1 MLHKLPFLTALA
13 MTLAGFLLMV
23 SFEHTGANTFSS
35 QLQLQFAWTADNTR
49 AVLKTWGEAGRTR
62 VSNGLYADYLF
73 LIGYST
79 LLAQLLRA
87 TRQKWARWLAWG
99 VLLAGGL
106 DAMENVLLLGF
117 IQDAIDTR
125 FTLLVSL
132 MATLKFCLIGAA
144 LLHLGAHLTRP
155 GR

>member
-1 MLHKLPFLTALA
+1 MNARGLLLLSLA

-23 SFEHTGANTFSS
+23 GFEHAGADIFSS
-35 QLQLQFAWTADNTR
+35 QLQLQFAWTAEQTR
-49 AVLKTWGEAGRTR
+49 GVLANWREAGRDR

-87 TRQKWARWLAWG
+87 TRQKWARRLAWG

-106 DAMENVLLLGF
+106 DAVENVFLLGF

-132 MATLKFCLIGAA
+132 MATLKFGLIGAA
-144 LLHLGAHLTRP
+144 LLYLVGGFRASR
-155 GR
+155 

>member
-1 MLHKLPFLTALA
+1 MNARGLLLLSLAL
-13 MTLAGFLLMV
+13 TLAGFLLMV
-23 SFEHTGANTFSS
+23 GFEHAGANIFSS
-35 QLQLQFAWTADNTR
+35 QLQLQFAWTAEQTR
-49 AVLKTWGEAGRTR
+49 AVLANWGEAGRDR

-87 TRQKWARWLAWG
+87 TQQKWARRLAWG
-99 VLLAGGL
+99 VLWAGGL
-106 DAMENVLLLGF
+106 DALENVFLLGF

-132 MATLKFCLIGAA
+132 MATLKFGLIGAA
-144 LLHLGAHLTRP
+144 LLYLVGGFRASR
-155 GR
+155 

>member
-1 MLHKLPFLTALA
+1 MLRKLPLLTALA

-23 SFEHTGANTFSS
+23 GFEHAGADTTSS
-35 QLQLQFAWTADNTR
+35 QLQLQFAWNAEQTR
-49 AVLKTWGEAGRTR
+49 AVLASWSDAGRVR
-62 VSNGLYADYLF
+62 VTKGIYADTLF

-87 TRQKWARWLAWG
+87 TRRKWAPWLAWG

-106 DAMENVLLLGF
+106 DAVENVFLIGF

-125 FTLLVSL
+125 FSLLVSL
-132 MATLKFCLIGAA
+132 MATLKFGLIGAA
-144 LLHLGAHLTRP
+144 LLYLGTGFRASR
-155 GR
+155 